1 MEKVPSAPAGLL
13 SSFRTLGDGL
23 LASVQDRLELFSV
36 EMEEEKLRFIQTMFW
51 ISGVLC
57 AGVLAVLFASLT
69 LVYFCWEH
77 ARLTVLGGLAVF
89 YATLFLGVV
98 ITFRRFLAR
107 QPRPFAA
114 TRAELGEDRSC
125 IRSQN

>member
-1 MEKVPSAPAGLL
+1 MEKVPPVSAGFL

-23 LASVQDRLELFSV
+23 LATVQDRLDLFSV
-36 EMEEEKLRFIQTMFW
+36 EVEEEKLRLIQTMFW

-57 AGVLAVLFASLT
+57 AGVLAILFASLT
-69 LVYFCWEH
+69 LVYLCWDN

-89 YATLFLGVV
+89 YAAVLLGVV
-98 ITFRRFLAR
+98 IAFRRFIAR
-107 QPRPFAA
+107 QPRPFSA

-125 IRSQN
+125 IHSQN